1 MWYYDYGFQRES
13 AKFGEESGKMQHIR
27 RDLYL
32 QRLIDKM
39 HNGKVKIITGIRR
52 CGKSYLLRHIFKEY
66 LLSRGVSPDR
76 IMEIALDQKGSERF
90 RDPNALYAYVVGQMT
105 QPGEYY
111 LFVDEIQ
118 LSYKVKREDADLSRI
133 AEEDRELA
141 YTTFYDVLNDLMAK
155 PGLDIY
161 VTGSNSRMLS
171 RDIATNFRDRGQQL
185 RVWPLSFAEWLP
197 ASGLSDKMEAFHRYL
212 TWGGM
217 PVAALTDDADERA
230 AYLKGLFDEVYIKD
244 IRERHG
250 VKDDIALSNL
260 IDVLSSDI
268 GSLTNPHKIGDTMN
282 TLWKMHPSDHTL
294 KAYIGYLEDA
304 FLFAH
309 ARRFEVKGR
318 RYLDSPMKYYATDLG
333 LRNARLNF
341 RDTGLSHPME
351 NAIYNELLR
360 RGCNVDVG
368 VVPISARD
376 GNGRQS
382 IRQHEID
389 FVVNRGND
397 KIYIQSA
404 LRMDDA
410 AKERQET
417 LSLRKTGDFF
427 KKVIITDGYDEVR
440 SDADGIIH
448 VGVIPFMLDETILKR
463 L

>member
-1 MWYYDYGFQRES
+1 MLYYCRT
-13 AKFGEESGKMQHIR
+13 AKSLNNLNELADE
-27 RDLYL
+27 
-32 QRLIDKM
+32 
-39 HNGKVKIITGIRR
+39 
-52 CGKSYLLRHIFKEY
+52 KSEH
-66 LLSRGVSPDR
+66 
-76 IMEIALDQKGSERF
+76 SERF
-90 RDPNALYAYVVGQMT
+90 VR
-105 QPGEYY
+105 
-111 LFVDEIQ
+111 
-118 LSYKVKREDADLSRI
+118 
-133 AEEDRELA
+133 
-141 YTTFYDVLNDLMAK
+141 
-155 PGLDIY
+155 
-161 VTGSNSRMLS
+161 
-171 RDIATNFRDRGQQL
+171 RDIACSAHERLCEGHHLVT
-185 RVWPLSFAEWLP
+185 
-197 ASGLSDKMEAFHRYL
+197 
-212 TWGGM
+212 
-217 PVAALTDDADERA
+217 ALTDDVDERA
-230 AYLKGLFDEVYIKD
+230 AYLKGLFDEVYLKD

-250 VKDDIALSNL
+250 VKDDIVLSNL
-260 IDVLSSDI
+260 IDVLSSDL

-282 TLWKMHPSDHTL
+282 TLWKMHPSNHTL

-304 FLFAH
+304 FLFGH

-341 RDTGLSHPME
+341 RDTDLSHPME

-427 KKVIITDGYDEVR
+427 KKVVITDGYDEAR